1 MAKSRYPKLN
11 WEYDFADTIRVI
23 CGLVPKKQP
32 KVPDF
37 NPWDWKSYKVEN
49 CSQDLINYQKLL
61 AEKGLKDPWIRCV
74 VFDSDYSSVH
84 IFYITQE
91 IKDMPNMMYF
101 LVFILLF
108 FSVII
113 IFRDVRFFSNYHIF
127 FKGET
132 VYFSEVLIFIIC

>member
-1 MAKSRYPKLN
+1 MRYPVKILELLLSGSKFRISTFNVKMAKSRYPKLN

-74 VFDSDYSSVH
+74 VVDSDYST
-84 IFYITQE
+84 YILYHPGE
-91 IKDMPNMMYF
+91 KDMHS
-101 LVFILLF
+101 L
-108 FSVII
+108 
-113 IFRDVRFFSNYHIF
+113 
-127 FKGET
+127 T
-132 VYFSEVLIFIIC
+132 

>member
-61 AEKGLKDPWIRCV
+61 AEKGLKDPWIRNE
-74 VFDSDYSSVH
+74 VH
-84 IFYITQE
+84 MFHLHTLNKLLSRWQFFGRMLLPGCIFGSFLAYIK
-91 IKDMPNMMYF
+91 IN
-101 LVFILLF
+101 
-108 FSVII
+108 
-113 IFRDVRFFSNYHIF
+113 
-127 FKGET
+127 
-132 VYFSEVLIFIIC
+132 YFSYHDYEGREEKWKHYLYAKHH